1 MADDLWFIFQQDIM
15 ILMCNSCNCMFTN
28 VTISIRLDAD
38 NDEADAGADV
48 SFPFLFAGSRS
59 AMMTPVNRS
68 PGYPRTHV
76 RGLRD
81 NPSSSELNGQCVV
94 DLFTGRKYL
103 LELLSL
109 EAYKT

>member
-15 ILMCNSCNCMFTN
+15 ILKCYSCNCMFTN

-59 AMMTPVNRS
+59 AIAPVNGS
-68 PGYPRTHV
+68 PGYPHTHV
-76 RGLRD
+76 CGSRD
-81 NPSSSELNGQCVV
+81 NPSSNEFKAKMCLVYFLARV
-94 DLFTGRKYL
+94 DW
-103 LELLSL
+103 
-109 EAYKT
+109 